1 MSVLCFFCAYIR
13 CDHTELAPKSTPVT
27 TATKWK
33 LVNSLSLNIDDDHS
47 NFKSRHQCE
56 SVHVWLMV
64 LELWCNWNCQPKD
77 LPVCYLFYNL
87 SSANTNPYTDTCAC
101 KQISKWSS
109 SQFVSTANVSTSSV
123 FRRLRCYSS
132 KRFAVCLSPFSC
144 AREYA
149 IVIRVN
155 FVPFT
160 FLCCAK
166 LLVFEISCAYMEFGQ
181 SSHTHEW
188 SFIFT
193 NKKRWKWVFSAHT
206 PRAYNDNWIIGTA
219 KWWKRRNKWIHCR
232 S

>member
-1 MSVLCFFCAYIR
+1 MSVLCFFCAYVR

-64 LELWCNWNCQPKD
+64 LELWCNWNCQTKKICLFAICFIICLAQKRIHTQTHALANKSPSD
-77 LPVCYLFYNL
+77 RPVNL
-87 SSANTNPYTDTCAC
+87 LAPRM
-101 KQISKWSS
+101 
-109 SQFVSTANVSTSSV
+109 

-206 PRAYNDNWIIGTA
+206 PRAYNDNWNIGTA

>member
-87 SSANTNPYTDTCAC
+87 SSAKTNPYTDTCAC

-123 FRRLRCYSS
+123 LFLETFRCLFVSFFVCSRVRDRYSS
-132 KRFAVCLSPFSC
+132 EFRAVH
-144 AREYA
+144 
-149 IVIRVN
+149 I
-155 FVPFT
+155 FV
-160 FLCCAK
+160 LC
-166 LLVFEISCAYMEFGQ
+166 E
-181 SSHTHEW
+181 
-188 SFIFT
+188 
-193 NKKRWKWVFSAHT
+193 
-206 PRAYNDNWIIGTA
+206 TA
-219 KWWKRRNKWIHCR
+219 GIWD
-232 S
+232 